1 MDVLQLEGRAFEG
14 KKVRFKVQGVESDQY
29 GTWNFG
35 ELTNVNLRVAR
46 LASPTPTAITVPP
59 PSAPDAPTWN
69 LDQMRSLM
77 LGLINRDRA
86 AKGLGPVSLGT
97 NSAAQAH
104 AEEMLAFSYL
114 SHWGLDGKKPYT
126 RYTDAGGVNY
136 EAECRRNK

>member
-35 ELTNVNLRVAR
+35 ELTNVNL
-46 LASPTPTAITVPP
+46 
-59 PSAPDAPTWN
+59 
-69 LDQMRSLM
+69 
-77 LGLINRDRA
+77 NRDRA

-97 NSAAQAH
+97 NS
-104 AEEMLAFSYL
+104 
-114 SHWGLDGKKPYT
+114 
-126 RYTDAGGVNY
+126 VNY